1 MDTIDEILACLRA
14 WEPSARVLGNVRAQ
28 DAIEA
33 IERLRDELAE
43 VQEKALRFDLDQA
56 GIEQREREV
65 VELVTLRAELAECRA
80 KHMDDLL
87 VLSETAKAERELRA
101 ELAECKRDA
110 ERYRTALEQIVAPF
124 EDLNFVSGNKPL
136 TYIHDVA
143 TDALA
148 AKGE

>member
-65 VELVTLRAELAECRA
+65 VELVTLRAELAVAR
-80 KHMDDLL
+80 
-87 VLSETAKAERELRA
+87 S
-101 ELAECKRDA
+101 ELAVSVGHLSRLAEAYGCENFSAAVDA
-110 ERYRTALEQIVAPF
+110 
-124 EDLNFVSGNKPL
+124 
-136 TYIHDVA
+136 
-143 TDALA
+143 ALA
-148 AKGE
+148 AKGEGE